1 MPKDKLKLS
10 DRHRQVI
17 DNYYGEAKFNKNQ
30 ALRMAGYAHPNK
42 AQKVFARP
50 EVVAEMER
58 REVRVRGRYEITY
71 DSIVG
76 ELAKLAFSSIADFA
90 EITEDG
96 GFVLTERTL
105 ALATPE
111 ELAALG
117 EVTVETHWEG
127 RGDDAE
133 EVRRIKIKPWNKL
146 QALEMIMRHAG
157 LSKEKTPMS
166 EAASLVDRI
175 LAARQQVSATPAITE
190 EKRDED

>member
-17 DNYYGEAKFNKNQ
+17 NHYYGEAKFNKNQ

-42 AQKVFARP
+42 QQAIFARP
-50 EVVAEMER
+50 EVVTEMQR
-58 REVRVRGRYEITY
+58 RETRVRGRYEITY
-71 DSIVG
+71 DRVVDEI
-76 ELAKLAFSSIADFA
+76 AKMAFSSIADYA
-90 EITEDG
+90 EVTAD
-96 GFVLTERTL
+96 GFVVNERTL

-117 EVTVETHWEG
+117 EVTVETYMDG
-127 RGDDAE
+127 VGDYAE
-133 EVRRIKIKPWNKL
+133 QVKRIKIKPHNKL

-166 EAASLVDRI
+166 EALSLVDRI
-175 LAARQQVSATPAITE
+175 ITAREQVSTTPVIE
-190 EKRDED
+190 EE